1 MKGNPYLKL
10 SQEVESALKKHQPI
24 VALESTIISHGMP
37 YPDNY
42 NTAKGCEKIIRDG
55 GCVPATVAIIDGVIH
70 VGLEDTEVLRLA
82 QHPETVLKV
91 SRLDIPWLLSQ
102 KLTGAMTVAA
112 TMIACD
118 LAGIRVFATGGIGG
132 VHRGAETTFDISA
145 DLEELAHTDVIVVSA
160 GMKSILDLP
169 KTLEYLETH
178 GVAVLGYQTDRL
190 PAFYNASS
198 DLFVNYRVDNAD
210 QIAQMFLAKQALHLK
225 GGLIVANP
233 VPADY
238 SFPKPLI
245 DKAIAAAEVDMKA
258 LGITGKATTPYLL
271 KRIGE
276 LTEGQ
281 SLRTNIALVYNNC
294 RLAAEIA
301 KAMVEGVAKR

>member
-1 MKGNPYLKL
+1 MNTPAYVKY
-10 SQEVESALKKHQPI
+10 SQEVELALQAKRPI

-37 YPDNY
+37 FPENY
-42 NTAKGCEKIIRDG
+42 RTAMGCECIIRDG
-55 GCVPATVAIIDGVIH
+55 GCVPATVAILDGVIH
-70 VGLEDTEVLRLA
+70 VGLEEHELIRLA
-82 QHPETVLKV
+82 KHPENVLKA
-91 SRLDIPWLLSQ
+91 SRLDIPWLLAE
-102 KLTGAMTVAA
+102 KLTGAMTVAG

-118 LAGIRVFATGGIGG
+118 LAGIRTFATGGIGG

-145 DLEELAHTDVIVVSA
+145 DLEELAHTNVIVVSA

-178 GVAVLGYQTDRL
+178 GVAVLGFQTDKL

-198 DLFVNYRVDNAD
+198 DLPVNYRVDRPEQVAR
-210 QIAQMFLAKQALHLK
+210 MFEAKQAIGLN
-225 GGLIVANP
+225 GGIIVANP
-233 VPADY
+233 VPEEY
-238 SFPKPLI
+238 SFPKAKI
-245 DKAIAAAEVDMKA
+245 DRAIAAAEADMKV
-258 LGITGKATTPYLL
+258 LGISGKATTPFLL
-271 KRIGE
+271 KRISE

-301 KAMVEGVAKR
+301 KALNEGEEKR